1 MPKRKLNPA
10 TQPSKPLNAALQFT
24 VPDNDDW
31 YSFCAS
37 LLPGTIAQLISY
49 YLPAVLSLYRKILVE
64 VLFLSACKSDL
75 QQGRLFFVTSKC
87 VSLGGGEGPCK
98 CLSIINTF
106 VPSIGVAQAM
116 RLPQTDEQEGTH
128 MAWLSV
134 FSPAL
139 IPFGFMVLIL
149 VIEWRTLHRRR
160 PFLKEKGSVFPL
172 LDTPPVKVAL
182 PTSPGQR

>member
-1 MPKRKLNPA
+1 MPKQRLIPGS
-10 TQPSKPLNAALQFT
+10 QPSRPTSTALQLT
-24 VPDNDDW
+24 IPDNDDW

-37 LLPGTIAQLISY
+37 LLPGNIAELISY
-49 YLPAVLSLYRKILVE
+49 YLPAVLSLYRRIWGE
-64 VLFLSACKSDL
+64 VSFLAAYESDL
-75 QQGRLFFVTSKC
+75 PHDRQFFVTSEC

-116 RLPQTDEQEGTH
+116 RLPQTDEQEGAH

-139 IPFGFMVLIL
+139 ILFGFTVLIL
-149 VIEWRTLHRRR
+149 VIDWRTLHRR
-160 PFLKEKGSVFPL
+160 
-172 LDTPPVKVAL
+172 
-182 PTSPGQR
+182 

>member
-1 MPKRKLNPA
+1 MRRLLR
-10 TQPSKPLNAALQFT
+10 QPFAQINQ
-24 VPDNDDW
+24 VG
-31 YSFCAS
+31 AS
-37 LLPGTIAQLISY
+37 VQEFLPGNIAQLTSY

-64 VLFLSACKSDL
+64 VSFPLLANQICHKIVSFLSHPSAFL
-75 QQGRLFFVTSKC
+75 WEAAR
-87 VSLGGGEGPCK
+87 GPCK
-98 CLSIINTF
+98 YISIINTL
-106 VPSIGVAQAM
+106 VPSIGVAQGM
-116 RLPQTDEQEGTH
+116 RLPQTDEQEGAH

>member
-1 MPKRKLNPA
+1 M
-10 TQPSKPLNAALQFT
+10 
-24 VPDNDDW
+24 
-31 YSFCAS
+31 
-37 LLPGTIAQLISY
+37 
-49 YLPAVLSLYRKILVE
+49 LSLYRKILVE

-106 VPSIGVAQAM
+106 VPSIGMAQAM
-116 RLPQTDEQEGTH
+116 LLPQTDEQEGTH

-139 IPFGFMVLIL
+139 ILFGFAVLIL
-149 VIEWRTLHRRR
+149 VIDWRTSHRR
-160 PFLKEKGSVFPL
+160 
-172 LDTPPVKVAL
+172 
-182 PTSPGQR
+182 